1 MYYSILCRFGPEWDG
16 QRVIYTKSKALF
28 EAFDQGNQIYF
39 DNGFSEE
46 LKNDLK
52 AAHSRLDWQ
61 LPYSPGPL
69 DETMSL
75 RDALEYLEEYVSTY
89 PITVLGHAE
98 SNSFCNW

>member
-28 EAFDQGNQIYF
+28 EAFDQGKQIYF

-52 AAHSRLDWQ
+52 AAHSRLDWW
-61 LPYSPGPL
+61 LPYNPGPL

-75 RDALEYLEEYVSTY
+75 SDALEYLETFVHEY
-89 PITVLGHAE
+89 PITILGHTE
-98 SNSFCNW
+98 SNSYWNY